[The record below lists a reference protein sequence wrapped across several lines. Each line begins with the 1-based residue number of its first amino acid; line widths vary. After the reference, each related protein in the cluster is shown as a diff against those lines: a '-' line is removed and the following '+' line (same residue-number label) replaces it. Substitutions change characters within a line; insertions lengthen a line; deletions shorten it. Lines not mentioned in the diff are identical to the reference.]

1 MRTRFFK
8 YHGLGN
14 DFVLIDRRAGGG
26 SLTPEQARRLCD
38 RRRGIGADGVL
49 SLFPAE
55 RAAARMEVRNADGSP
70 AEMCGNGL
78 RCAVKHLADSDSA
91 PGGRVA
97 VLTGKGI
104 LSCEVRLDGTGLVS
118 EVTADLGPPELS
130 PSRIPMRADG
140 ERFVR
145 RELSVRDEVVTGTA
159 VSMGNPHLV
168 LFGEPSS
175 RAETLGP
182 ELARHPVFPSG
193 VNVEFATVR
202 GEGLE
207 VRVWERG
214 CGFTEACGTGAC
226 AAVVAA
232 ALEGLLPAGAEREV
246 RLPGGTLYVRV
257 LEDLSRV
264 RLRGPATRVFEGDIE
279 L

>member
-14 DFVLIDRRAGGG
+14 DFVIIDRRAGGG
-26 SLTPEQARRLCD
+26 AVTSEQARRICD

-49 SLFPAE
+49 SLFPSE
-55 RAAARMEVRNADGSP
+55 GAAARMEVLNADGSP

-91 PGGRVA
+91 PGGRVT
-97 VLTGKGI
+97 VLTGKGL
-104 LSCEVRLDGTGLVS
+104 LSCEVRFDGKGLVS
-118 EVTADLGPPELS
+118 EVTADIGPPELS
-130 PSRIPMRADG
+130 PARIPMRAEGD
-140 ERFVR
+140 RFVR
-145 RELSVRDEVVTGTA
+145 RELSVRDEVIIGTA
-159 VSMGNPHLV
+159 VSMGNPHFV

-175 RAETLGP
+175 RAATLGP
-182 ELARHPVFPSG
+182 KLERHPIFPSG
-193 VNVEFATVR
+193 VNVEFATVC

-232 ALEGLLPAGAEREV
+232 CLEGLLPAGTEREV
-246 RLPGGTLYVRV
+246 RLPGGTLFVLV

-264 RLRGPATRVFEGDIE
+264 YLRGPATRVFEGDIE